1 MVSPPQ
7 AIPTPARINSPIISP
22 WFASQPPF
30 FHSFP
35 PLSYPCLTATC
46 NMPGGPVA
54 MDGGIGANAPKSKF
68 AGILMVRPSHPA
80 HFAPPLMLF
89 FSLLSRPL
97 SPHSVVS
104 YSVMIPEPYPVFSRC
119 LTGFVPLV
127 TPFPSRRSSPTA
139 TAFHHLKGPS
149 WCPFSPLAHSSVRFI
164 TPLSSALI
172 SSILFRRP
180 GCRSHR

>member
-1 MVSPPQ
+1 MGQVVSPTS
-7 AIPTPARINSPIISP
+7 PTPPRINSLISRHG
-22 WFASQPPF
+22 SLLNGPF
-30 FHSFP
+30 PTHP
-35 PLSYPCLTATC
+35 PLAPCLTVAR
-46 NMPGGPVA
+46 NMPGPIATG
-54 MDGGIGANAPKSKF
+54 GGIGANAPKNKLT
-68 AGILMVRPSHPA
+68 GVVMVRPFPPCSLRSPSHP
-80 HFAPPLMLF
+80 F
-89 FSLLSRPL
+89 FPLLSRPL
-97 SPHSVVS
+97 SPHSVAS
-104 YSVMIPEPYPVFSRC
+104 YLVMILVPSPVFSRC